1 MDGSISR
8 LPHVCPAGHTLVVT
22 ILLSFTCLLLVQSS
36 VQDPNILSAKRI
48 LGLVNEYIDKETNF
62 IGMHSSINPQ
72 EVSLPLAT
80 ISYAQTFD
88 GSM

>member
-1 MDGSISR
+1 
-8 LPHVCPAGHTLVVT
+8 
-22 ILLSFTCLLLVQSS
+22 
-36 VQDPNILSAKRI
+36 VQDPNIMSALRI
-48 LGLVNEYIDKETNF
+48 LGLVNEYMDKETNF

-72 EVSLPLAT
+72 EEVSLPQAT